1 LLRSWG
7 IFPLLAVGL
16 ALTAL
21 ILGGIYGHRHL
32 ALEEVK
38 STQWGGLLAFAFLCG
53 LISFAAVEMV
63 KRLLPVRGWLQQRY
77 LLQWWHARARSLMVP
92 ADRSW
97 AELMAAMGREIRPRK
112 SLRTEPVMGL
122 VIEPKESLRT
132 GDPVFGLPIQLLA
145 AQIS

>member
-1 LLRSWG
+1 MPGMWRLLRSWG

-97 AELMAAMGREIRPRK
+97 AANAA
-112 SLRTEPVMGL
+112 RTLSRSNGW
-122 VIEPKESLRT
+122 T
-132 GDPVFGLPIQLLA
+132 
-145 AQIS
+145 